1 MRVSEVFSLGKSQSE
16 LDFVDVDVR
25 RDNPLFVD
33 PFAISQRPDPWSQ
46 HAHQIIFDFFQRV
59 VNLIRSNDRAAA
71 LEAMSHLREP
81 NETRLGYSHGRP
93 QGAGIGDM
101 QADDLVSSLAKSPAV
116 RTGFLNSL
124 EECELMVEGVGRD
137 KISDLTTNI
146 IRRKLATY
154 TREQCELHGIPTT
167 QLPLPPY
174 YDAQSHQW
182 RSDYFPL
189 PQADGRPLVLVPK
202 LIARY
207 TFSYNQQTFYRHFI
221 LNYLQAEHLSAG
233 SSLVH
238 TLRNGRRRVTKK
250 DVAETYPCTK
260 ENIAAFARDHPEVLE
275 EYRRHL
281 ARLEQQNLAI
291 LPEEA
296 SERAL
301 ATSLDQALTG
311 IAVGGDAANS
321 YHSLM
326 VGICEFLFF
335 PDLVTPVKEQE
346 IHQGRKRID
355 IVMSNSATNGAFEM
369 LHRIRKVFCPY
380 VFLECKNYRNDI
392 SNPELDQ
399 LAGRFSTNRGAFG
412 ILCCRRFEDR
422 PLFVERCR
430 DTYRD
435 GRGLIIGISDD
446 EVGHLLRSIAS
457 GKRLEV
463 DRAVTRWID
472 EVVLA

>member
-1 MRVSEVFSLGKSQSE
+1 MRVSECFQLGKSQSE
-16 LDFVDVDVR
+16 LDFVDVEVG
-25 RDNPLFVD
+25 RDNFLFVD

-46 HAHQIIFDFFQRV
+46 DAHQIIFDFFQRV

-93 QGAGIGDM
+93 QGAGIGNM
-101 QADDLVSSLAKSPAV
+101 QADDLLASLTRSSAV
-116 RTGFLNSL
+116 RTGSLNSL
-124 EECELMVEGVGRD
+124 EECELMVEGIGRD

-146 IRRKLATY
+146 IRRKLAIY
-154 TREQCELHGIPTT
+154 TKEQCELHGIPTT

-207 TFSYNQQTFYRHFI
+207 TFSYNQQSFYQHFI

-233 SSLVH
+233 SSLVQ

-260 ENIAAFARDHPEVLE
+260 ENIAAFARNHPEVLA

-301 ATSLDQALTG
+301 AASLEQALAG
-311 IAVGGDAANS
+311 IAVGAGTASS

-326 VGICEFLFF
+326 IGICEFLFF
-335 PDLVTPVKEQE
+335 PHLVTPVKERE

-355 IVMSNSATNGAFEM
+355 IVMSNSATIGAFEI
-369 LHRIRKVFCPY
+369 LHRVRNVACSY
-380 VFLECKNYRNDI
+380 VFIECKNYSNDVG
-392 SNPELDQ
+392 NPELDQ
-399 LAGRFSTNRGAFG
+399 LAGRFSTNRGSFG
-412 ILCCRRFEDR
+412 ILSCRRFEDR
-422 PLFVERCR
+422 SLFVDRCR
-430 DTYRD
+430 DTYSD
-435 GRGLIIGISDD
+435 DRGLIIGLSDD
-446 EVGHLLRSIAS
+446 EVVGLLRFVAN
-457 GKRLEV
+457 GERRRV
-463 DRAVTRWID
+463 DTQLTSYID
-472 EVVLA
+472 EVMLS